1 MPGSAANVTSVEA
14 LAVLRAALVRFT
26 ESAEAA
32 LVALALEARRPL
44 EWIEDDRTRYWPQQA
59 RRAADAVNE
68 ARIALE
74 RREARISGEDPRYGY
89 DERKALE
96 KAKRRLHLCEEKI
109 AATRRW
115 RVQMQKEVEELQ
127 VHIAKLRHYLEND
140 LVKALATL
148 EQMSAALEKYVG
160 GRGGASGE

>member
-1 MPGSAANVTSVEA
+1 MPGSSANVTSVEA
-14 LAVLRAALVRFT
+14 IAIFRAALVRFT

-32 LVALALEARRPL
+32 LVALQLEARREL
-44 EWIEDDRTRYWPQQA
+44 EWIEDDRVRYWPQQA

-74 RREARISGEDPRYGY
+74 RREARISGDDPRYCY

-96 KAKRRLHLCEEKI
+96 QAKRRLHLCEEKI

-115 RVQMQKEVEELQ
+115 RMQMQKEVEELQ
-127 VHIAKLRHYLEND
+127 VHIAKLRHYLETD
-140 LVKALATL
+140 LVKAMTTL
-148 EQMSAALEKYVG
+148 EQMSSALEKYVA
-160 GRGGASGE
+160 GRGAAGGE

>member
-1 MPGSAANVTSVEA
+1 MAGSGANVASVEA
-14 LAVLRAALVRFT
+14 INVLRAALVRFA

-32 LVALALEARRPL
+32 LTALSLEARRPL

-74 RREARISGEDPRYGY
+74 RREARISGEDPQYCY

-109 AATRRW
+109 GATRRW

-127 VHIAKLRHYLEND
+127 VQIARLRHYLETD
-140 LVKALATL
+140 LVKAMATL
-148 EQMSAALEKYVG
+148 EQMSVSLEKYLA
-160 GRGGASGE
+160 GRSSRSGE